1 MIKFMLLGAAAVMI
15 AASPASA
22 TTYRGT
28 FSGANE
34 VLANAS
40 TGTGVGD
47 FRVSDDN
54 RFATVQINFT
64 NLSAPLT
71 GAHLHCCSLPT
82 ANSGVAINFAPPSI
96 SSGSITRLFDLTLS
110 STYGAAFLSGSG
122 GTAAG
127 AQARLRAGLNNGQ
140 GYFNLHTANF
150 PGGEIRANLSAI
162 PEPSSW
168 AMLIAGFGLV
178 GTTLRRRRLIAA

>member
-1 MIKFMLLGAAAVMI
+1 MFKFILTVAAALLL
-15 AASPASA
+15 AATPAA
-22 TTYRGT
+22 AITFRGS

-34 VLANAS
+34 VPARNSA
-40 TGTGVGD
+40 GTGIGD

-127 AQARLRAGLNNGQ
+127 AQARLLAGLNNGQ

-178 GTTLRRRRLIAA
+178 GVTLRRRRVVAA